1 MAPTLRTLPPPPPG
15 RTGWPWTEET
25 PPAPPALRGRPWP
38 RISIVTPSYN
48 QGRFIEET
56 IRSVLLQGYPNLQY
70 SVFDG
75 GSTDETVAILRKYE
89 PWLEHWA
96 SEKDRGQTHAINKG
110 LDRADG
116 DIAAYLNSDDYY
128 LPGALQHAARLWQK
142 PGFDVFVGRRVTIG
156 DTRERELP
164 SWFLLRRS
172 WWLSLLPKA
181 FALPLVITRDWA
193 YEIPQECTFWDRTRV
208 KDLRFDE
215 SFHYCMD
222 GEWFARVYS
231 GARVLHSSRAT
242 AVFRMHPET
251 KTSQLV
257 EIRRREVERI
267 LEMYGESI
275 GSDRGRTDGGG
286 GGGETPA
293 RGDRGVG
300 GAGAPA
306 GGGGLQLRPS
316 SLWSSILCAS
326 RGSAALVKSRARKQA
341 GPALDDALRRK
352 RDEGGRR
359 VCGSLERP

>member
-25 PPAPPALRGRPWP
+25 PPAPPTLRGRPWP

-128 LPGALQHAARLWQK
+128 LPGALQHAARLWHK

-267 LEMYGESI
+267 LEMYGESMDQI
-275 GSDRGRTDGGG
+275 AAGRTAAAVA
-286 GGGETPA
+286 EKRRRA
-293 RGDRGVG
+293 EIVAL
-300 GAGAPA
+300 AG
-306 GGGGLQLRPS
+306 R
-316 SLWSSILCAS
+316 
-326 RGSAALVKSRARKQA
+326 
-341 GPALDDALRRK
+341 ALRR
-352 RDEGGRR
+352 EAAVFSYVHPAYGAP
-359 VCGSLERP
+359 SSARPVEAPHSSDRAHANKQAQP